1 MLRLGLEF
9 LPHTRDLSDRRN
21 GRNIASNADA
31 FHSADMDRAPTF
43 ENVHFKSM
51 LDDVSAAAPSCVF
64 FREVQKEA
72 AA

>member
-1 MLRLGLEF
+1 M
-9 LPHTRDLSDRRN
+9 PHTRYLSDRRN

-31 FHSADMDRAPTF
+31 FHSADMDHAPTF

-51 LDDVSAAAPSCVF
+51 LDDVSAAAPFASSS
-64 FREVQKEA
+64 EAQKEA